1 MWPVHTFKLIYTP
14 FELQGS
20 AMHPV
25 EEGMLAAGDGW
36 LAELVG
42 LEGLLFLTY
51 LMFWLIWVNI
61 LLGFTNLVPMIP
73 FDGGHLFRDLVH
85 MAMSGLRNIG
95 NKTKLWKMHPLWVA
109 HVTRKASTL
118 SSIGLLIM
126 LAFIMVSPYL

>member
-1 MWPVHTFKLIYTP
+1 
-14 FELQGS
+14 
-20 AMHPV
+20 
-25 EEGMLAAGDGW
+25 
-36 LAELVG
+36 
-42 LEGLLFLTY
+42 
-51 LMFWLIWVNI
+51 
-61 LLGFTNLVPMIP
+61 MIP